1 MNHQSI
7 HYSCSFVLQTVIK
20 TTNKN
25 QAEKMEN
32 KTKIFP
38 LGLEFYWKI
47 IENEGSFWWLNRSFY
62 NFDSYQF
69 LPVKSPCA
77 FWKWD
82 WEFIHGC
89 NVAGTV
95 TEEVYVPA
103 EPAQT
108 RNLLCWGAPR
118 RQSHLSPLTTSA

>member
-47 IENEGSFWWLNRSFY
+47 IENEGSF
-62 NFDSYQF
+62 
-69 LPVKSPCA
+69 
-77 FWKWD
+77 
-82 WEFIHGC
+82 
-89 NVAGTV
+89 
-95 TEEVYVPA
+95 
-103 EPAQT
+103 
-108 RNLLCWGAPR
+108 
-118 RQSHLSPLTTSA
+118 